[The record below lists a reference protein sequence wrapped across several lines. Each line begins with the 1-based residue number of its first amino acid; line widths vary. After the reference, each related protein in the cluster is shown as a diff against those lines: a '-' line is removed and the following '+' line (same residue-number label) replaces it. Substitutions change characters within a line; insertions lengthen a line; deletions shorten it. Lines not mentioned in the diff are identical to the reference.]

1 MCKDVCASPS
11 ICVDIENR
19 NSSLISVINSVL
31 SPFQDQ
37 KVYLCMYEK
46 KIIIIKNQLSM
57 WEIEYIVR
65 LEMREC

>member
-1 MCKDVCASPS
+1 MCKDVSALPS
-11 ICVDIENR
+11 VCVGIENR

>member
-1 MCKDVCASPS
+1 MRKDVCASPS
-11 ICVDIENR
+11 ISVDIENR

-46 KIIIIKNQLSM
+46 KKIIIKNQLSM

-65 LEMREC
+65 LEMQEC

>member
-11 ICVDIENR
+11 ISVDIENR